1 MTKEESPVVFM
12 RASEFEFEL
21 QWAREA
27 EREACA
33 RVVRFADNGT
43 EAAELIR
50 ARSEK
55 QNEPE

>member
-12 RASEFEFEL
+12 RASEFKIEL

-33 RVVRFADNGT
+33 KLCDELHLEGEDNTRLAADM
-43 EAAELIR
+43 IR
-50 ARSEK
+50 ARGNK
-55 QNEPE
+55 